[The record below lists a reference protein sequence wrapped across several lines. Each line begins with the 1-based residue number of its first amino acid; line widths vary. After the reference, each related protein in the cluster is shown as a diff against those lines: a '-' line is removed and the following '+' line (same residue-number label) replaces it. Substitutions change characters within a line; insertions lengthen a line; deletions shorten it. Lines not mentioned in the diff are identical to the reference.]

1 VLAWRRVGRDTGAV
15 LRRGLTLLAIL
26 AVVGCSSPDGVRSV
40 ADFDDRPCELFT
52 NDVFTT
58 IVAAPYGDVA
68 RVEPKLTG
76 AKASSSDGTNACVY
90 SFTADGTAVPQV
102 RTMTVTVAHTTA
114 GSQPYAVCAAGAQS
128 RSAGYRAEKIGD
140 GACLSPSTDLW
151 LKLGSEYFHVVAVP
165 QPGFANPVEANV
177 ALSPLLLV
185 VAQATADRMPR
196 S

>member
-1 VLAWRRVGRDTGAV
+1 M
-15 LRRGLTLLAIL
+15 LRRGLALVALLVL
-26 AVVGCSSPDGVRSV
+26 AGCSSSEGVRSV

-58 IVAAPYGDVA
+58 IVAAPYSDVA
-68 RVEPKLTG
+68 RVAPKLKD
-76 AKASSSDGTNACVY
+76 AKESSTDDAHACVY

-102 RTMTVTVAHTTA
+102 RTMTVTVAHTTG

-128 RSAGYRAEKIGD
+128 RSAGYRSEKIGD

-165 QPGFANPVEANV
+165 QPGFGNPVEANA

-185 VAQATADRMPR
+185 VAQAAADRMPR
-196 S
+196 K